1 MLSLKADFGVRLMD
15 AYETRNTGEL
25 QRIVEEDIPAM
36 LRKLEE
42 MWENNRT
49 LWFERHQAFGFEV
62 LERRY
67 GTVQLRLKTTAYR
80 LTEYLSGNIAQIEEL
95 EEKRLP
101 ATVEQEDV
109 IMYNDW
115 LWTSTAWGR

>member
-1 MLSLKADFGVRLMD
+1 ML
-15 AYETRNTGEL
+15 Y
-25 QRIVEEDIPAM
+25 Q
-36 LRKLEE
+36 LEE
-42 MWENNRT
+42 VWLNNRT
-49 LWFERHQAFGFEV
+49 LWFERHQAFGLEV

-67 GTVQLRLKTTAYR
+67 GALQLRLKTTAYR
-80 LTEYLSGNIAQIEEL
+80 LTEYLEGRLDAIEEL

-109 IMYNDW
+109 IMYNNW